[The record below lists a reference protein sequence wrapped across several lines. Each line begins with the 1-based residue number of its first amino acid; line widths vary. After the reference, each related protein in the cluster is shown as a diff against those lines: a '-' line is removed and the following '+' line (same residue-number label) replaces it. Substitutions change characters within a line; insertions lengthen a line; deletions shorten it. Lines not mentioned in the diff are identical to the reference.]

1 MPELPDVTYFKHYI
15 DRVALHKKISAV
27 QCDDERVLK
36 NTNCQGLN
44 RILKGE
50 KFAGTK
56 RRGKFLIINLANSGK
71 MLILHFGM
79 TGNISYRE
87 SEAKTED
94 EKKYSQL
101 TIEFH
106 NGSRLFWIN
115 KRLLGSVH
123 LVDKVDEVVTI
134 KEMGPDALELSENL
148 FLKLLSKHERKNI
161 KAFLMDQSN
170 IAGLGN
176 EYSNELLFQ
185 ADIDPH
191 RKIKGLSNPE
201 RKNIY
206 KVMRDMLEKAIEI
219 GVPVN
224 PFPDDWLL
232 AHMDD
237 MTCPKDVKHN
247 LKKERIAGRTA
258 VYCPVHQV

>member
-27 QCDDERVLK
+27 QCEDERVLK
-36 NTNCQGLN
+36 NTNCEGLN

-50 KFAGTK
+50 KFTGTK

-79 TGNISYRE
+79 TGNISCRE

-101 TIEFH
+101 IIEFH
-106 NGSRLFWIN
+106 DGSRFFWIN

-123 LVDKVDEVVTI
+123 LVDKVDEVATI
-134 KEMGPDALELSENL
+134 KEMGPDALELSECL
-148 FLKLLSKHERKNI
+148 FLKLLSEHERKNI

-185 ADIDPH
+185 ADINPH
-191 RKIKGLSNPE
+191 RKIRDLSKSE
-201 RKNIY
+201 RRKIY
-206 KVMRDMLEKAIEI
+206 KVMRDMFEEAIEI

-224 PFPDDWLL
+224 PFPGGWLL
-232 AHMDD
+232 AHLDD

-247 LKKERIAGRTA
+247 LKKETIAGRSA
-258 VYCPVHQV
+258 IYCPIHQA